1 MSALT
6 LHDLA
11 GRIRAVVGVECSHC
25 MRRAMLSGADLRAQ
39 PGDRRTLAE
48 AGVRCGTCGSRRFS
62 ATRFES
68 RSAAHSFMRNI

>member
-1 MSALT
+1 MTALI
-6 LHDLA
+6 LHDLG
-11 GRIRAVVGVECSHC
+11 GRPRLVVSVECSHC
-25 MRRAMLSGADLRAQ
+25 MRRTMLSGADLRAQ

-48 AGVRCGTCGSRRFS
+48 AGVHCGTCGSRRFS